1 MGINNASQ
9 NAISQTTS
17 LPILHGL
24 SPKKYADQMLPSLRV
39 VAFPNHTKDVESSR
53 FFFLSQRISTE
64 KWRRKI
70 PQKKKQE
77 IHTNAMP

>member
-53 FFFLSQRISTE
+53 FSFFPSVYL
-64 KWRRKI
+64 RKNGDAKYHK
-70 PQKKKQE
+70 KKKQE